1 MSKQGQKKETDF
13 GAVNAIKGSDPVITV
28 DEDINEKN
36 GITWASGNEFEYEL
50 KIKRTKH
57 VADRRDL

>member
-1 MSKQGQKKETDF
+1 MTKDEVIEVLGKLIDTYTDTD
-13 GAVNAIKGSDPVITV
+13 NMEHY
-28 DEDINEKN
+28 EDIDEKN